1 MRKRSTEIAQKEIKT
16 PDLSEAIAKR
26 IEGDLE
32 TAIQILRKQNDEF
45 PDSHEILVQLGRSL
59 FDAENF
65 ALAAFASNKHFPA
78 VPRMKFTAS
87 RPKRRNSQE
96 TTKTLW
102 QISKNIYRFSRTKKG
117 LG

>member
-1 MRKRSTEIAQKEIKT
+1 MMNF
-16 PDLSEAIAKR
+16 
-26 IEGDLE
+26 
-32 TAIQILRKQNDEF
+32 QILTK
-45 PDSHEILVQLGRSL
+45 ILVQLGRSL

-65 ALAAFASNKHFPA
+65 ALAAFRFEQALSCGAPDEIYRESAKASQL
-78 VPRMKFTAS
+78 S
-87 RPKRRNSQE
+87 E